1 MNLKLNRF
9 SVLAASLFAASTMSF
24 ADGYIGAG
32 EQLIDAGAYRT
43 PASEHFKA
51 ELMKRD
57 AKKLLERAAAVASA
71 SGEPVVIDVGV
82 VMHKSWIEAMA
93 EPLTKDAGGKYYE
106 NGAQFAVA
114 RIKAQFD
121 FFNETLAAQNVN
133 AQVRPV
139 YFSVVDIEMLETGAT
154 TQNTDFNNVL
164 VCVFYPESNPNYSG
178 KAQLCES
185 QGLKRV
191 RDIVNG
197 QIDLVYYVREKMASE
212 SIAGLGAY
220 FSGPLVLDS
229 YRATVKLGAGSSLY
243 SESELAN
250 LRFGMQNSDV
260 FSHETGH
267 AIGAMHEVWEGEPV
281 FASDYNRAYACG
293 NRTDGTPRIDN
304 NLESRRKTIMW
315 HTVGS
320 VKNMH
325 HRFFSDEDIVVDGD
339 RCGVRGE
346 ANNIDYIRTNAPKVA
361 LNNAMKPA
369 SSNVVFVQDAI
380 IVGRAEGK
388 ATVTLRRTGDL
399 TKPAYLTMTA
409 KDGSAWENRDFSFGL
424 KEIAFAAGEAEK
436 TVDVTILPRDRGHA
450 DTKFSLVVQAA
461 MGATYSAAG
470 AEITILSDKAIKAGA
485 VQFDKASIDVVEGN
499 TAQVLINRL
508 DGTDG
513 DITFKVTTS
522 NGTAVSGTDYSA
534 ESTVKTL
541 KDGEGSMLVTVATT
555 KRAGV
560 QGDRTVNLAITDVTG
575 GAALGQIGQ
584 ATLNIKDAVE
594 RGTLGFSAASATV
607 NENGSITLT
616 INRTN
621 GTDGEVSVRVKT
633 VNGTALAG
641 TDFTAV
647 DQIVTFGAG
656 QSSANV
662 TVAAINR
669 TGTQG
674 SRDFDVQLSDA
685 TGGAVVGGT
694 ATVRVTVQDVTPATT
709 PDAGSG
715 GGSGGSMGVFSLFG
729 LLVLAVRRLQ
739 ARK

>member
-1 MNLKLNRF
+1 MKLNTLKVVVCSSLLSVSAITNATPQEQIVDDGAYKTPAAEYFVEQIKKRQRNLKVD
-9 SVLAASLFAASTMSF
+9 SVVLSA
-24 ADGYIGAG
+24 AG
-32 EQLIDAGAYRT
+32 E
-43 PASEHFKA
+43 PAW
-51 ELMKRD
+51 
-57 AKKLLERAAAVASA
+57 
-71 SGEPVVIDVGV
+71 IDVGV
-82 VMHKSWIEAMA
+82 VMHKDWIDTMSK
-93 EPLTKDAGGKYYE
+93 PLTKDSNGRHYE
-106 NGAQFAVA
+106 NGAQFAMQRV
-114 RIKAQFD
+114 KAQFD
-121 FFNETLAAQNVN
+121 FFNETLAMQNVN
-133 AQVRPV
+133 ARIRPV
-139 YFSVVDIEMLETGAT
+139 YFSSVDFETTPIFSGA
-154 TQNTDFNNVL
+154 QFTDYTYVTL
-164 VCVFYPESNPNYSG
+164 CTFYPSTHPSYNQSE
-178 KAQLCES
+178 CEKR
-185 QGLKRV
+185 GLNRV
-191 RDIVNG
+191 GEIIKGRV
-197 QIDLVYYVREKMASE
+197 DLVYYVREKST
-212 SIAGLGAY
+212 SDTILGQGGFLSSA
-220 FSGPLVLDS
+220 LVLDEYS
-229 YRATVKLGAGSSLY
+229 KTIATARGNNFEYTEQQLQDM
-243 SESELAN
+243 
-250 LRFGMQNSDV
+250 RFGRTNADV
-260 FSHETGH
+260 FTHEFGH
-267 AIGAMHEVWEGEPV
+267 VFGAMHEVFDAEPANGE
-281 FASDYNRAYACG
+281 ANRAYACG
-293 NRTDGTPRIDN
+293 LRADGTPRVDN
-304 NLESRRKTIMW
+304 DLLSRRKTAMW
-315 HTVGS
+315 HFGS
-320 VKNMH
+320 SVTNPH

-346 ANNIDYIRTNAPKVA
+346 ANNIDFVRKNAPLA
-361 LNNAMKPA
+361 AANYTLSPA

-461 MGATYSAAG
+461 MGATYSATG

-485 VQFDKASIDVVEGN
+485 VQFDKASVDVVEGN

-647 DQIVTFGAG
+647 DQVVTFGAG

-729 LLVLAVRRLQ
+729 LLVLV
-739 ARK
+739 ARKFKLTK

>member
-1 MNLKLNRF
+1 MKLNTLKVVVYSSLL
-9 SVLAASLFAASTMSF
+9 SVSAITSATTQ
-24 ADGYIGAG
+24 

-82 VMHKSWIEAMA
+82 VVHSGWIDTMAM
-93 EPLTKDAGGKYYE
+93 PLTKDSAGRFYE
-106 NGAQFAVA
+106 NGAQFAIQ
-114 RIKAQFD
+114 RIQAQFD
-121 FFNETLAAQNVN
+121 FFNQTLSAQNVN
-133 AQVRPV
+133 ARLRPA
-139 YFSVVDIEMLETGAT
+139 YFASVGFDTLPAESGKET
-154 TQNTDFNNVL
+154 DLSKVL
-164 VCVFYPESNPNYSG
+164 VCTFYPSSHPSYNQET
-178 KAQLCES
+178 CELN
-185 QGLKRV
+185 GLKRV
-191 RDIVNG
+191 RDIMQG
-197 QIDLVYYVREKMASE
+197 QVDLVYYVREGKSGDKVL
-212 SIAGLGAY
+212 GLGTY
-220 FSGPLVLDS
+220 YSGAGIFDP
-229 YRATVKLGAGSSLY
+229 YYTTVSVGVNNNNFNEAQLENMRFGQQNAAIFTHEFGHVLGAQHNV
-243 SESELAN
+243 SESEPAN
-250 LRFGMQNSDV
+250 
-260 FSHETGH
+260 
-267 AIGAMHEVWEGEPV
+267 GE
-281 FASDYNRAYACG
+281 ANRAYACG
-293 NRTDGTPRIDN
+293 QRTDGTQRGDD
-304 NLESRRKTIMW
+304 LLSRRKTAMW
-315 HTVGS
+315 VYTGNVFDQ
-320 VKNMH
+320 H

-485 VQFDKASIDVVEGN
+485 VQFDKASIDVVEGD

-647 DQIVTFGAG
+647 DQVVTFGAG

-709 PDAGSG
+709 PDADSG

-729 LLVLAVRRLQ
+729 LLVLAVRRRLILQ
-739 ARK
+739 